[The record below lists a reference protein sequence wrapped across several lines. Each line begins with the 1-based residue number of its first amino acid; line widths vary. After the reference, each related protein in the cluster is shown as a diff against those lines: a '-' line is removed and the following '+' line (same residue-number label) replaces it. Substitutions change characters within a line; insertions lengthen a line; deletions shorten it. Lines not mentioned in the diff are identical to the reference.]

1 MHFDINGIVRLFTSG
16 FFRWSFKIKDYI
28 ENEFEHEMN
37 NLLLYDNNEYP
48 EFGEIPPEFR
58 PDERNAFSFDVLSRD
73 HL

>member
-1 MHFDINGIVRLFTSG
+1 
-16 FFRWSFKIKDYI
+16 
-28 ENEFEHEMN
+28 MN